1 MAALTALLSV
11 GAAVPEACDRGQR
24 PFQLCVR
31 VKTYPWVCGRRPGV
45 PGLSLCAPMPLHFL
59 AHTAPLLR
67 ASRFFL
73 IGMHQFGPSAAL
85 ALNAGA
91 VRRLS
96 TLSSSAPVNAV
107 THPASSISPQLAV
120 QQLPGSLAPFHLCYS
135 CRPVE
140 LCTAS
145 RNVLWYVET
154 SGLFFLFFLLL
165 TSK

>member
-1 MAALTALLSV
+1 MGVAA
-11 GAAVPEACDRGQR
+11 PEACDTEQR
-24 PFQLCVR
+24 PFQLYVR

-45 PGLSLCAPMPLHFL
+45 PGLSLCASVPLHFL
-59 AHTAPLLR
+59 ARTAPLLR
-67 ASRFFL
+67 ASHFFL
-73 IGMHQFGPSAAL
+73 IGVHQFGPSAAL
-85 ALNAGA
+85 CLNARA
-91 VRRLS
+91 VWRLW

-107 THPASSISPQLAV
+107 THPASSISLQLAV
-120 QQLPGSLAPFHLCYS
+120 QQLPASLAPFHLCFS